1 MSLRTDLLLLLLIL
15 TPLACGDR
23 ESGGPGGDRADPLW
37 EIVDQVVPVEG
48 ENGMVVSGHPL
59 ASNSGVE
66 VLKNGGN
73 AIDAAVAVGLTLAV
87 VAPDAGNLGGGG
99 FLVYRDADG
108 KVETLDYRETAPGAA
123 TPDMYL
129 DSEGNPTEASIT
141 GHLAA
146 GVPGSVAGLYE
157 MHKKHGS
164 LTWPTVVAPSIE
176 LARGHTL
183 DAARSAR
190 LAESAEKLN
199 SFPASSETF
208 LVAGEAPAEGT
219 HWEQPELVATLS
231 LIAEQGADAFYRGKV
246 AELIANEMERGQG
259 LITLEDLRAYRP
271 VWRDPIEISYRDYSI
286 YSMPP
291 PSSGGVTLA
300 QMLNILEGF
309 EVLPPAGS
317 PELIHLQAEA
327 MRWSFHDRN
336 RHLGDPDFV
345 TIPLDRLLSKDYA
358 AGLRS
363 RIDPRRASVTPSSA
377 EPSSSSNSSSSD
389 HTTHYSVVDSQGRA
403 AAITTT
409 LNGLFGCG
417 VTVAGAGF
425 LLNNEMDDFTT
436 APNRPNQF
444 GLVQGD
450 VNAISPAKRML
461 SSMTP
466 TIAVGAT
473 GELELVLGTR
483 GGPRIISSVFHVITN
498 LIDQG
503 MGIGEAVGAPRVHH
517 QALPDEILYEPA
529 GLSQAQKITLQNMG
543 HRLRQ
548 NFQTFGDVNTVWK
561 NGDSWIGIADPRRS
575 GGAVGY

>member
-1 MSLRTDLLLLLLIL
+1 M
-15 TPLACGDR
+15 
-23 ESGGPGGDRADPLW
+23 PGGDLPEGRW
-37 EIVDQVVPVEG
+37 EIVDRIVSVEG
-48 ENGMVVSGHPL
+48 QNGMVVSGHPL
-59 ASNSGVE
+59 ASNAGAE
-66 VLKNGGN
+66 VLQKSGN
-73 AIDAAVAVGLTLAV
+73 AIDAAVAVGLALAV

-108 KVETLDYRETAPGAA
+108 KVQTLDYRETAPRAA

-129 DSEGNPTEASIT
+129 DGEGNPTEASLI

-157 MHKKHGS
+157 MHQRHGS
-164 LTWPTVVAPSIE
+164 LAWPTVVAPAIE
-176 LARGHTL
+176 LARGHIL
-183 DAARSAR
+183 DSARNIR
-190 LAESAEKLN
+190 LAESVEKLK
-199 SFPASSETF
+199 SFPASRDTF
-208 LVAGEAPAEGT
+208 LVAGQAPGEGT
-219 HWEQPELVATLS
+219 HWEQPELVATLT
-231 LIAEQGADAFYRGKV
+231 LIAEQGADAFYRGTI

-271 VWRDPIEISYRDYSI
+271 VWRDPIEISYRGYNI

-300 QMLNILEGF
+300 QILNILEGF
-309 EVLPPAGS
+309 EELPPAGS

-327 MRWSFHDRN
+327 MRWSFRDRN
-336 RHLGDPDFV
+336 RHLGDPDFLA
-345 TIPLDRLLSKDYA
+345 IPLNRLLSKDYA

-363 RIDPRRASVTPSSA
+363 RIDPRRASPTPPTAEASSA
-377 EPSSSSNSSSSD
+377 GD
-389 HTTHYSVVDSQGRA
+389 HTTHYSVVDSQNRA
-403 AAITTT
+403 VAITTT

-417 VTVAGAGF
+417 VTVSGAGF
-425 LLNNEMDDFTT
+425 LLNNEMDDFTA

-444 GLVQGD
+444 GLVQGE
-450 VNAISPAKRML
+450 VNAISPGKRML

-466 TIAVGAT
+466 TIVVSAR

-483 GGPRIISSVFHVITN
+483 GGPRIISSVFHVVSN

-503 MGIGEAVGAPRVHH
+503 MAVGEAVGSPRIHH
-517 QALPDEILYEPA
+517 QALPDEILYEPD
-529 GLSQAQKITLQNMG
+529 GLSEAQKTALRNMG
-543 HRLRQ
+543 HRLRRDSL
-548 NFQTFGDVNTVWK
+548 TFGDVNTIWR

>member
-1 MSLRTDLLLLLLIL
+1 MSIRNDLLLLLLIL
-15 TPLACGDR
+15 TPLACGR
-23 ESGGPGGDRADPLW
+23 QESGLPDGDPPEARW
-37 EIVDQVVPVEG
+37 EIVDRVVPVEG

-59 ASNSGVE
+59 ASNTGVRL
-66 VLKNGGN
+66 LKQGGN
-73 AIDAAVAVGLTLAV
+73 AIDAAVGVGLALAV

-99 FLVYRDADG
+99 FLVYRDAQG

-129 DSEGNPTEASIT
+129 DGQGNPTEASLI

-157 MHKKHGS
+157 MHQKYGS
-164 LTWPTVVAPSIE
+164 LPWPSVVAPSIE

-183 DAARSAR
+183 DSARNTR
-190 LAESAEKLN
+190 LAESTEKLK
-199 SFPASSETF
+199 SFPDSRDTF
-208 LVAGEAPAEGT
+208 LVAGEAPGKGS
-219 HWEQPELVATLS
+219 HWEQPELVTTLS
-231 LIAEQGADAFYRGKV
+231 LISEQGSDAFYQGKI
-246 AELIANEMERGQG
+246 AELIAGEMKRGQG

-271 VWRDPIEISYRDYSI
+271 VWRDPVEISYRGYTI

-300 QMLNILEGF
+300 QILNILEGF
-309 EVLPPAGS
+309 EELPPAGS
-317 PELIHLQAEA
+317 PELIHLQVEA
-327 MRWSFHDRN
+327 MRWSFRDRN
-336 RHLGDPDFV
+336 RHLGDPDFIE
-345 TIPLDRLLSKDYA
+345 IPLNRLLSKDYA
-358 AGLRS
+358 AGIRS
-363 RIDPRRASVTPSSA
+363 RIDPRRASPAPPATHATS
-377 EPSSSSNSSSSD
+377 EGD

-425 LLNNEMDDFTT
+425 LLNNEMDDFTS

-450 VNAISPAKRML
+450 VNAISPGKRML

-466 TIAVGAT
+466 TIVVDAQ

-483 GGPRIISSVFHVITN
+483 GGPRIISSVFHVVSN
-498 LIDQG
+498 LIDQR
-503 MGIGEAVGAPRVHH
+503 MSIGEAVGAPRVHH
-517 QALPDEILYEPA
+517 QALPDEILYEPE
-529 GLSQAQKITLQNMG
+529 GLSEAQKRALRNMG
-543 HRLRQ
+543 HRLRRDSH
-548 NFQTFGDVNTVWK
+548 TFGDVNTIWR
-561 NGDSWIGIADPRRS
+561 NGDSWIGIADPRRF
-575 GGAVGY
+575 GRAVGY

>member
-1 MSLRTDLLLLLLIL
+1 MSIRTDLLLLLLTL
-15 TPLACGDR
+15 TPLACGR
-23 ESGGPGGDRADPLW
+23 QESGLPDGDLSEVRW
-37 EIVDQVVPVEG
+37 EIVDRVVPVKG

-59 ASNSGVE
+59 ASNAGVE
-66 VLKNGGN
+66 VLKKGGN
-73 AIDAAVAVGLTLAV
+73 AIDAAVTVGLALAV

-99 FLVYRDADG
+99 FLVYRDAHG
-108 KVETLDYRETAPGAA
+108 KVETLDYREAAPGAA

-129 DSEGNPTEASIT
+129 DGEGNPTEASLI

-157 MHKKHGS
+157 MHQKHGS
-164 LTWPTVVAPSIE
+164 LAWPAVVTPSIE
-176 LARGHTL
+176 LAQGHTL
-183 DAARSAR
+183 DSARSTR
-190 LAESAEKLN
+190 LAESAEKLK
-199 SFPASSETF
+199 SFPTSRDTF

-219 HWEQPELVATLS
+219 HWEQPELVTTLS
-231 LIAEQGADAFYRGKV
+231 LISEQGADAFYRGKI
-246 AELIANEMERGQG
+246 AQLIAKEMERGQG
-259 LITLEDLRAYRP
+259 LITLGDLRAYGP
-271 VWRDPIEISYRDYSI
+271 VWRDPIEISYRGYTI

-300 QMLNILEGF
+300 QILNILEGF
-309 EVLPPAGS
+309 EELPPAGS
-317 PELIHLQAEA
+317 SELMHLQAEA
-327 MRWSFHDRN
+327 MRWSFRDRN

-345 TIPLDRLLSKDYA
+345 AIPLKRLLSKDYA
-358 AGLRS
+358 ADLRS
-363 RIDPRRASVTPSSA
+363 RIDPRRASPTPPTVAASSG
-377 EPSSSSNSSSSD
+377 SD

-425 LLNNEMDDFTT
+425 LLNNEMDDFTA

-450 VNAISPAKRML
+450 VNSISPGKRML

-466 TIAVGAT
+466 TIVVNAG

-483 GGPRIISSVFHVITN
+483 GGPRIISSVFHVVSN

-503 MGIGEAVGAPRVHH
+503 MGIGEAVGAPRIHH

-529 GLSQAQKITLQNMG
+529 GLSKAQKTALRSMG
-543 HRLRQ
+543 HHLRRD
-548 NFQTFGDVNTVWK
+548 FLTFGDVNAIWR

>member
-1 MSLRTDLLLLLLIL
+1 M
-15 TPLACGDR
+15 
-23 ESGGPGGDRADPLW
+23 PGGDLPEGRW
-37 EIVDQVVPVEG
+37 EIVDRIVSVEG
-48 ENGMVVSGHPL
+48 QNGMVVSGHPL
-59 ASNSGVE
+59 ASNAGAE
-66 VLKNGGN
+66 VLQKSGN
-73 AIDAAVAVGLTLAV
+73 AIDAAVAVGLALAV

-108 KVETLDYRETAPGAA
+108 KVQTLDYRETAPRAA

-129 DSEGNPTEASIT
+129 DGEGNPTEASLI

-157 MHKKHGS
+157 MHQRHGS
-164 LTWPTVVAPSIE
+164 LAWPTVVAPAIE

-183 DAARSAR
+183 DSARNIR
-190 LAESAEKLN
+190 LAESVEKLK
-199 SFPASSETF
+199 SFPASRDTF
-208 LVAGEAPAEGT
+208 LVAGQAPGEGT
-219 HWEQPELVATLS
+219 HWEQPELVATLT
-231 LIAEQGADAFYRGKV
+231 LIAEQGADAFYRGTI

-271 VWRDPIEISYRDYSI
+271 VWRDPIEISYRGYNI

-300 QMLNILEGF
+300 QILNILEGF
-309 EVLPPAGS
+309 EELPPAGS

-327 MRWSFHDRN
+327 MRWSFRDRN
-336 RHLGDPDFV
+336 RHLGDPDFLA
-345 TIPLDRLLSKDYA
+345 IPLNRLLSKDYA

-363 RIDPRRASVTPSSA
+363 RIDPRRASPTPPTAEASSA
-377 EPSSSSNSSSSD
+377 GD
-389 HTTHYSVVDSQGRA
+389 HTTHYSVVDSQNRA
-403 AAITTT
+403 VAITTT

-417 VTVAGAGF
+417 VTVSGAGF
-425 LLNNEMDDFTT
+425 LLNNEMDDFTA

-444 GLVQGD
+444 GLVQGE
-450 VNAISPAKRML
+450 VNAISPGKRML

-466 TIAVGAT
+466 TIVVSAR

-483 GGPRIISSVFHVITN
+483 GGPRIISSVFQVVSN

-503 MGIGEAVGAPRVHH
+503 MAVGEAVGSPRIHH
-517 QALPDEILYEPA
+517 QALPDEILYEPD
-529 GLSQAQKITLQNMG
+529 GLSEAQKTALRNMG
-543 HRLRQ
+543 HRLRRDSL
-548 NFQTFGDVNTVWK
+548 TFGDVNTIWR

-575 GGAVGY
+575 GGALGY

>member
-1 MSLRTDLLLLLLIL
+1 MSIRTYLLLLLPIL
-15 TPLACGDR
+15 TSLACGRR
-23 ESGGPGGDRADPLW
+23 ESGLPDSDPPEAPW
-37 EIVDQVVPVEG
+37 KIVDRVVPVEG
-48 ENGMVVSGHPL
+48 ANGVVVSGHPL
-59 ASNSGVE
+59 ASNAGAQ
-66 VLKNGGN
+66 VLRRGGN
-73 AIDAAVAVGLTLAV
+73 AIDAAVAVGLALAV

-99 FLVYRDADG
+99 FLVYRDTDG
-108 KVETLDYRETAPGAA
+108 KIETLDYRETAPGAA

-129 DSEGNPTEASIT
+129 DDEGNPTEASLV

-157 MHKKHGS
+157 MHQRHGS
-164 LTWPTVVAPSIE
+164 LGWPAVVTPAIE
-176 LARGHTL
+176 LARGHIL
-183 DAARSAR
+183 DSARSFQL
-190 LAESAEKLN
+190 LASAEKLRR
-199 SFPASSETF
+199 FRASRETF
-208 LVAGEAPAEGT
+208 LVAGEPPGQGT
-219 HWEQPELVATLS
+219 HWEQPELAATLT
-231 LIAEQGADAFYRGKV
+231 LISERGADAFYRGRI
-246 AELIANEMERGQG
+246 AELIAAEMERGQG

-271 VWRDPIEISYRDYSI
+271 VWRDPIEISYRGYTI

-300 QMLNILEGF
+300 QILNILEGF
-309 EVLPPAGS
+309 EKLPPAGS

-327 MRWSFHDRN
+327 MRRSFRDRN

-345 TIPLDRLLSKDYA
+345 AIPLDRLLSKDYA
-358 AGLRS
+358 ASLRS
-363 RIDPRRASVTPSSA
+363 QIDPRRASSLPPSVNATP
-377 EPSSSSNSSSSD
+377 EGD

-444 GLVQGD
+444 GLIQGD
-450 VNAISPAKRML
+450 VNSISPGRRML

-466 TIAVGAT
+466 TIVVNPA
-473 GELELVLGTR
+473 GELEMVLGTR
-483 GGPRIISSVFHVITN
+483 GGPRIISSVFQVVSN

-503 MGIGEAVGAPRVHH
+503 MEVAEAVGAPRVHH
-517 QALPDEILYEPA
+517 QALPNEILYEPA
-529 GLSQAQKITLQNMG
+529 GLSETQKTALRNMG
-543 HRLRQ
+543 HRLRR
-548 NFQTFGDVNTVWK
+548 NSSTFGDVNTISK

-575 GGAVGY
+575 GGAVAY